1 MIDVLIIGLIIVG
14 LMVYASTRIK
24 RISKEAFEFERIES
38 DEFVFEKPE
47 GFLNVI
53 APKAPLLLD
62 GYSREFGEENA
73 ANVRKGTY
81 SLVLRDGFEVSA
93 AFKDIKSLGNVVS
106 DENSVI
112 DGKKYRDVGVKFD
125 VDGIGY
131 DELYR
136 LVGNAGGTFVF
147 KATMLEEAG
156 EEMRDAAQKMLAS
169 FQVK

>member
-14 LMVYASTRIK
+14 LMVWASTRIK
-24 RISKEAFEFERIES
+24 RISKEAFEFERIET
-38 DEFVFEKPE
+38 DDIIIEKPD

-62 GYSREFGEENA
+62 GYSREFGVENA
-73 ANVRKGTY
+73 SNIRLGQY
-81 SLVLRDGFEVSA
+81 SLVFRDGVDAAEVYR
-93 AFKDIKSLGNVVS
+93 DIKSLGKVVS
-106 DENSVI
+106 DESSVI
-112 DGKKYRDVGVKFD
+112 DGKKYRDVGIKFD
-125 VDGIGY
+125 VSGIGY
-131 DELYR
+131 DESYR
-136 LVGNAGGTFVF
+136 LVGNASGTFVF